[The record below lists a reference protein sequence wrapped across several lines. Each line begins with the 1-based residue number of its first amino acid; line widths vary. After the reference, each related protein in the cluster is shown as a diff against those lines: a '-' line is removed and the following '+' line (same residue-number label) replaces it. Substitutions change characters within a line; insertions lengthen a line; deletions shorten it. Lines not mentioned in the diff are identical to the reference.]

1 MNFVLKYFLSSGRFD
16 ALVDGVVTFLA
27 STVKNKDSMAAA
39 RLLQGVSSLRDACD
53 NFINEVAGR

>member
-27 STVKNKDSMAAA
+27 STVKNPNSADAA
-39 RLLQGVSSLRDACD
+39 RLLQGVRKLRDACTD
-53 NFINEVAGR
+53 FIDLVAGR

>member
-39 RLLQGVSSLRDACD
+39 RLLQGVRSLRDACD